1 MKLKKGTILE
11 LEIHDFAYGGKG
23 IHRAET
29 ESGRYVVFV
38 LNAIPGQI
46 VRAKVQKKRKKY
58 AEARLLQVIE
68 KSPLE
73 NEVPFQRISGAPYI
87 SLPIQKQHEFK
98 QTAVFDLFKKIA
110 KIENPEALFDA
121 FITSPNTHHYR
132 NKMEYS
138 FSVIRHDLENDQE
151 VDDFGLG
158 FKRTGTWWKVE
169 NLDNDSGM
177 FDEQFEKNLHMIR
190 IWLEKTGLSA
200 WHPPKKEGFF
210 RHLVVRKSFIDNQLL
225 INLVTS
231 SSGID
236 QFDKE
241 GFKNLLIDIFG
252 DRLAGYIHSV
262 NDDVADR
269 AKLDQG
275 PSTLVYGKDRI
286 TEKILE
292 LDFEISMQSFFQT
305 NPKSAEVLYSK
316 VIQYATEN
324 NKIEDSVI
332 MDLFC
337 GTGTIG
343 QLIASAVES
352 AEVIGVDIVP
362 SAIENAK
369 KNAELNRIN
378 GLKWFASDVGKFL
391 SEYPEYKSRIGTI
404 IIDPPRAGIAPKT
417 LQKIIQLDAS
427 RIVYVS
433 CNPATQARDIVEL
446 KEGGYQIVKFSL
458 IDQFPHTG
466 HIESI
471 VLFEK

>member
-1 MKLKKGTILE
+1 MKFKKGTILE
-11 LEIHDFAYGGKG
+11 LDIHDFAYGGKG

-138 FSVIRHDLENDQE
+138 FSVIRHDLDNNQE

-190 IWLEKTGLSA
+190 IWFEKTGLSA

-252 DRLAGYIHSV
+252 NRLAGYIHSV

-275 PSTLVYGKDRI
+275 PVLWYMVKIVLQKKYLNSTLKLACKVFSRRI
-286 TEKILE
+286 QKVRRFSIPR
-292 LDFEISMQSFFQT
+292 SF
-305 NPKSAEVLYSK
+305 N
-316 VIQYATEN
+316 
-324 NKIEDSVI
+324 
-332 MDLFC
+332 M
-337 GTGTIG
+337 
-343 QLIASAVES
+343 
-352 AEVIGVDIVP
+352 
-362 SAIENAK
+362 
-369 KNAELNRIN
+369 
-378 GLKWFASDVGKFL
+378 
-391 SEYPEYKSRIGTI
+391 
-404 IIDPPRAGIAPKT
+404 
-417 LQKIIQLDAS
+417 LQKTTRS
-427 RIVYVS
+427 KTV
-433 CNPATQARDIVEL
+433 
-446 KEGGYQIVKFSL
+446 
-458 IDQFPHTG
+458 
-466 HIESI
+466 
-471 VLFEK
+471 